1 MFLKARSNNAVSKMI
16 TFDVWGTLLPIEPA
30 IKTVVE
36 VLHKSLGGR
45 VPFQTV
51 HALVSEER
59 RKMKL
64 ARREKHE
71 VVPPISV
78 MLNIQ
83 KQLRSRGVN
92 ASFDVY
98 QVQDAVDEA
107 VSRLEVAPYEDAVEA
122 IKVAKGEGY
131 RVGVISNVLMWRS
144 RATRKL
150 LEGLGISNLL
160 DLQIYADDIGYV
172 KPAVQIFEAART
184 LLLGDVV
191 PDVYLHVGDDF
202 YEDFLGA
209 LTASYGAVLV
219 DRRGEYAKKEVIESV
234 PCRAYIVRSLKT
246 LPLVLHEVEA
256 CASTPP

>member
-1 MFLKARSNNAVSKMI
+1 MI

-64 ARREKHE
+64 ARRERHE

-107 VSRLEVAPYEDAVEA
+107 VSRLEVTPYEDAIEA
-122 IKVAKGEGY
+122 IKVARGEGY

-150 LEGLGISNLL
+150 LEG
-160 DLQIYADDIGYV
+160 
-172 KPAVQIFEAART
+172 
-184 LLLGDVV
+184 
-191 PDVYLHVGDDF
+191 
-202 YEDFLGA
+202 
-209 LTASYGAVLV
+209 
-219 DRRGEYAKKEVIESV
+219 
-234 PCRAYIVRSLKT
+234 
-246 LPLVLHEVEA
+246 
-256 CASTPP
+256 